1 MPTGVALTSEAIQR
15 PPRELA
21 ERSFADIRRWVD
33 LPRGGHFV
41 AGEAPEVLAEELRAF
56 FRPFRSARRL

>member
-21 ERSFADIRRWVD
+21 ERSYADIRRWVE
-33 LPRGGHFV
+33 LLRGGHFV
-41 AGEAPEVLAEELRAF
+41 AGEAPPVLAEELRAC
-56 FRPFRSARRL
+56 FRPFRSPR

>member
-1 MPTGVALTSEAIQR
+1 
-15 PPRELA
+15 
-21 ERSFADIRRWVD
+21 VD

-56 FRPFRSARRL
+56 FRPFRSARGL